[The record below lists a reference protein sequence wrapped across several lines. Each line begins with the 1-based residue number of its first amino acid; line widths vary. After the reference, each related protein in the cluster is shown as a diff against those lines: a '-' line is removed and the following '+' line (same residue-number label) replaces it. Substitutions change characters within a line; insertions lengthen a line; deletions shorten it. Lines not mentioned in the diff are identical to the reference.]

1 MKKETPRARF
11 IKECDPKKIATVAWD
26 AMCMASTHDPD
37 LVKAISE
44 TDHKLESWVKQLWR
58 EIDILKRQ
66 TERLGAPQYRMVRKG
81 K

>member
-1 MKKETPRARF
+1 MKKETPRAKF
-11 IKECDPKKIATVAWD
+11 IKEAAPKAIAAMTWD
-26 AMCMASTHDPD
+26 AMHMASTHDPD

-58 EIDILKRQ
+58 EVDILKRQ